1 MAWFQRGRK
10 PAAVEVGRTEPA
22 SACAALG
29 PSAGT
34 KEAAQQ
40 RALPPRNPL
49 AARSGEVQ
57 RSQRSTHK
65 YGSGGLPLCHWCMT
79 TARENWG
86 TGVHFTSTRTPAD

>member
-22 SACAALG
+22 SAGAALG
-29 PSAGT
+29 SSAGP

-49 AARSGEVQ
+49 PARSGEVQ
-57 RSQRSTHK
+57 RSQRKTHR
-65 YGSGGLPLCHWCMT
+65 YGSGGSPLCQWCL
-79 TARENWG
+79 AQVQAKWG
-86 TGVHFTSTRTPAD
+86 AAVRYVSTRL